1 MSFQMPF
8 QDFTTA
14 RLPEGLRSIPARV
27 FIWTVILFV
36 VIWVAIGLI
45 SLRFPLTTNLQ
56 DVVYTQ
62 LIILGSLLIALAN
75 TCVMQSGGFNREG
88 PGQFRRVV
96 SYCPVASSVTSITGM
111 VMLIWPV
118 WTSFASVEPN
128 RLLQVMFSLI
138 TIGLCGTF
146 AGFVSLAD
154 VARIYRHVPWVLY
167 VLIVLLAVEI
177 MDGLWGFERLRA
189 DVTGVQFRNI
199 WSTVATATV
208 AYAFIAIAVR
218 DMDTERSR
226 IVALIGYF
234 LAGIAG
240 FTLAVWILWDNVE
253 AGPHRFVLGAATLLA
268 IGAVG
273 LTLLHYYN
281 HRPPGLRPQPQSPA
295 DPVQSGDEEAPVP
308 NPDDPYSPDNPYT
321 PYHGVTSDPMQSGD
335 REPPAPAVATGCPG
349 CGALV
354 EPEANFCVF
363 CGLRLQKGR

>member
-8 QDFTTA
+8 QDFTSA
-14 RLPEGLRSIPARV
+14 KLPEGLRSIPARV
-27 FIWTVILFV
+27 FIGAVIVFV

-45 SLRFPLTTNLQ
+45 SLRFPVTTNLQ

-75 TCVMQSGGFNREG
+75 TYVIQSGGFNRDG

-128 RLLQVMFSLI
+128 KLLQVMFSLI

-167 VLIVLLAVEI
+167 VLVVLLAVEI
-177 MDGLWGFERLRA
+177 IDSLWGVERLRA
-189 DVTGVQFRNI
+189 DATGVQFRNI
-199 WSTVATATV
+199 SSTVAAATV
-208 AYAFIAIAVR
+208 AYAIIAIALR
-218 DMDTERSR
+218 DQDTERSR
-226 IVALIGYF
+226 IIALIGYF
-234 LAGIAG
+234 LAGISG
-240 FTLAVWILWDNVE
+240 FTLAVWILWDNLE
-253 AGPHRFVLGAATLLA
+253 AGPHRLVLGAATLLA

-273 LTLLHYYN
+273 LTLLHYYK
-281 HRPPGLRPQPQSPA
+281 HRPPGLSPQPQSPA
-295 DPVQSGDEEAPVP
+295 DPIQSGDEEAPVP

-321 PYHGVTSDPMQSGD
+321 PYHGVTANPIQSGD
-335 REPPAPAVATGCPG
+335 REPSAPAVATGCPG

-354 EPEANFCVF
+354 KPEANFCVF

>member
-1 MSFQMPF
+1 M
-8 QDFTTA
+8 
-14 RLPEGLRSIPARV
+14 G
-27 FIWTVILFV
+27 
-36 VIWVAIGLI
+36 
-45 SLRFPLTTNLQ
+45 
-56 DVVYTQ
+56 
-62 LIILGSLLIALAN
+62 
-75 TCVMQSGGFNREG
+75 
-88 PGQFRRVV
+88 
-96 SYCPVASSVTSITGM
+96 
-111 VMLIWPV
+111 
-118 WTSFASVEPN
+118 
-128 RLLQVMFSLI
+128 
-138 TIGLCGTF
+138 
-146 AGFVSLAD
+146 
-154 VARIYRHVPWVLY
+154 LY

-268 IGAVG
+268 IGTVG

-321 PYHGVTSDPMQSGD
+321 PYHGVTSDPIQSGD